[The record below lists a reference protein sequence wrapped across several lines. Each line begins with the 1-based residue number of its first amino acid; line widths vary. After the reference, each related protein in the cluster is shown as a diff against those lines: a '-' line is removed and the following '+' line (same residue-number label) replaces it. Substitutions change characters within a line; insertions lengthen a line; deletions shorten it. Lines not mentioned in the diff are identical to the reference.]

1 MKLILDESF
10 IELGIKNIVAA
21 RVYNISSTL
30 TLDDKFINKLKAKE
44 KEILELDYER
54 VKNNPII
61 EGYRKLIE
69 NVKRSVK
76 KNPPTVESFIENIKR
91 RGQIP
96 RINSIVDVYN
106 LASLNSYL
114 SIGGHD
120 LDKVTGNIYF
130 TKSKVEDTFY
140 PISAPSKHVEP
151 TDFLYKDDKGI
162 MAYLGIR
169 DGEAYK
175 IDENTKNVIFIIA
188 GNANTDVES
197 RKEVL
202 INLCEELKKYN
213 KDLTYEIEVV

>member
-1 MKLILDESF
+1 MKLIVDESF
-10 IELGIKNIVAA
+10 KEVGIKNIVAA
-21 RVYNISSTL
+21 RVYNVSATVV
-30 TLDDKFINKLKAKE
+30 LDDKFLNKLKAKE
-44 KEILELDYER
+44 QEILELDEELI
-54 VKNNPII
+54 KDNHILD
-61 EGYRKLIE
+61 GYRKLME

-76 KNPPTVESFIENIKR
+76 KNPPAVEALIENTKR

-120 LDKVTGNIYF
+120 LDKITGNICF
-130 TKSKVEDTFY
+130 TKSKIEDTFY
-140 PISAPSKHVEP
+140 PILSSPKHVEP

-162 MAYLGIR
+162 ISYLGCR

-175 IDENTKNVIFIIA
+175 IDESTRNVIFIIE

-202 INLCEELKKYN
+202 INLCEELKEYN

>member
-21 RVYNISSTL
+21 RVYNISSTI
-30 TLDDKFINKLKAKE
+30 TLDDKFINKLKQKE

-114 SIGGHD
+114 SIG
-120 LDKVTGNIYF
+120 
-130 TKSKVEDTFY
+130 
-140 PISAPSKHVEP
+140 
-151 TDFLYKDDKGI
+151 
-162 MAYLGIR
+162 
-169 DGEAYK
+169 
-175 IDENTKNVIFIIA
+175 
-188 GNANTDVES
+188 
-197 RKEVL
+197 
-202 INLCEELKKYN
+202 
-213 KDLTYEIEVV
+213 

>member
-1 MKLILDESF
+1 M
-10 IELGIKNIVAA
+10 
-21 RVYNISSTL
+21 
-30 TLDDKFINKLKAKE
+30 
-44 KEILELDYER
+44 
-54 VKNNPII
+54 
-61 EGYRKLIE
+61 
-69 NVKRSVK
+69 
-76 KNPPTVESFIENIKR
+76 
-91 RGQIP
+91 
-96 RINSIVDVYN
+96 YN

-188 GNANTDVES
+188 GNANTDIEY
-197 RKEVL
+197 RKKVL

>member
-21 RVYNISSTL
+21 RVYNISSTIK
-30 TLDDKFINKLKAKE
+30 LDDKFINKLKAKE

-69 NVKRSVK
+69 NV
-76 KNPPTVESFIENIKR
+76 KR

-197 RKEVL
+197 RKKVL
-202 INLCEELKKYN
+202 INLCEELKEYN